1 LLGISSY
8 KPKFQTTAESFI
20 NEHQS
25 ELLKL
30 IGKKITRFWIMWET
44 NDDIWMNDAPIILEI
59 ENKRYEFTAYQLD
72 EFSLTINS
80 FELSEKLDWY
90 GMGNEMP
97 LEWRENGKQELIR
110 NLNKPILDIRILTY
124 NFISEFVE
132 SGEKHE
138 TGNTLTGIEFVF
150 KKDNKLDTENYFS
163 VYNALD
169 QNGIEKIEI
178 KQGNQIGRISI
189 TGYNNAQ
196 KQ

>member
-1 LLGISSY
+1 MLGISSY